1 MAKALV
7 TGGAGL
13 IGSHIV
19 DQLLARGDEVRILDN
34 LSKPTH
40 LLGKP
45 DWVPAQAEFILG
57 DVRHRRD
64 WEQALKGVD
73 LVFHQA
79 AAGGFMPEVAT
90 YFHTNAVGTALLFEV
105 IRDMPR
111 PPRKIVV
118 ASSQAVYGEGKYF
131 CDTCQ
136 APRYPAPRLDDQ
148 LIEGHWEMA
157 CPVCGHDMRPIPTDE
172 ARVDPRTPYAM
183 SKYAQEMIA
192 IHVGRA
198 FGIPT
203 VALRYSVTYGPRQS
217 IFNPYTGVCSI
228 FSTRLLNDLPPVVY
242 EDGQQTRDFVYVEDV
257 ARANLLVA
265 DRDEANYQVYN
276 VGTGRPTSVLRF
288 IQLLADLYGKPA
300 TTIRR
305 GEFRPGEVRHLFAD
319 TSRIRALG
327 WAPTVPL
334 EEGLRRYAAW
344 ITRQKDIREYFSEAE
359 ALMKRTQVVRQSRAG
374 AWAPALPS

>member
-19 DQLLARGDEVRILDN
+19 DQLIARGDEVRILDN

-40 LLGKP
+40 LLGMP

-57 DVRHRRD
+57 DVRNRHD
-64 WEQALKGVD
+64 WERALDGVD

-111 PPRKIVV
+111 PPRKVVV
-118 ASSQAVYGEGKYF
+118 ASSQAVYGEGKYV
-131 CDTCQ
+131 CDRCQ

-148 LIEGHWEMA
+148 LIEGRWEMS
-157 CPVCGHDMRPIPTDE
+157 CPVCGRDMRPIPTDE

-192 IHVGRA
+192 INVGRA

-276 VGTGRPTSVLRF
+276 VGTGRPTSVLHF

-327 WAPTVPL
+327 WAPSVPL

-359 ALMKRTQVVRQSRAG
+359 ALMKCTQVVRQSRAS
-374 AWAPALPS
+374 AWAPAMPA

>member
-19 DQLLARGDEVRILDN
+19 DQLIARGDEVRILDN

-40 LLGKP
+40 LLGMP

-57 DVRHRRD
+57 DVRNRHD
-64 WEQALKGVD
+64 WERALDGVD

-105 IRDMPR
+105 IRDRPR
-111 PPRKIVV
+111 PPRKVIV

-136 APRYPAPRLDDQ
+136 AARYPAPRLDDQ
-148 LIEGHWEMA
+148 LIEGRWEMA
-157 CPVCGHDMRPIPTDE
+157 CPLCGHNMRPIPTDE

-192 IHVGRA
+192 LHVGRA

-228 FSTRLLNDLPPVVY
+228 FSTRLLNDLAPVVY

-300 TTIRR
+300 TTIQR

-327 WAPTVPL
+327 WAPSVPL

-359 ALMKRTQVVRQSRAG
+359 ALMKRTQVVRQSRIG
-374 AWAPALPS
+374 AWAAAMP

>member
-45 DWVPAQAEFILG
+45 SWVPPQAEFILG
-57 DVRHRRD
+57 DMRNRKD
-64 WEQALKGVD
+64 LEAALDGVD

-90 YFHTNAVGTALLFEV
+90 YFHTNAVGTALMFE
-105 IRDMPR
+105 IMRDMCR
-111 PPRKIVV
+111 RPRKVVV

-131 CDTCQ
+131 CDGCRQ
-136 APRYPAPRLDDQ
+136 PRYPTPRLDDQ
-148 LIEGHWEMA
+148 LLAGQWEMQCPA
-157 CPVCGHDMRPIPTDE
+157 CGAKMRPIPTDE

-183 SKYAQEMIA
+183 SKYAEEMIA
-192 IHVGRA
+192 INCGRA
-198 FGIPT
+198 FDIPT

-217 IFNPYTGVCSI
+217 IFNPYTGICSI

-265 DRDEANYQVYN
+265 DQDQANYRVYN

-288 IQLLADLYGKPA
+288 IELLAGLYHKPA
-300 TTIRR
+300 RTIQR

-319 TSRIRALG
+319 NSRIRALG
-327 WAPTVPL
+327 WRPTVPV

-344 ITRQKDIREYFSEAE
+344 IASQKDIRDYFGEAE
-359 ALMKRTQVVRQSRAG
+359 ALMKRAQVVRQAQ
-374 AWAPALPS
+374 WAAV

>member
-19 DQLLARGDEVRILDN
+19 DLLIARGDEVRILDN

-57 DVRHRRD
+57 DVRNRRD
-64 WEQALKGVD
+64 WERALEGVD

-105 IRDMPR
+105 IRDMPH
-111 PPRKIVV
+111 PPRKVVV

-131 CDTCQ
+131 CDTCHE
-136 APRYPAPRLDDQ
+136 PRYPAPRLDDQ
-148 LIEGHWEMA
+148 LIEGRWEMA
-157 CPVCGHDMRPIPTDE
+157 CPVCHNDMRPIPTDE

-319 TSRIRALG
+319 NSRIRALG

-334 EEGLRRYAAW
+334 EEGLRRYADW

-359 ALMKRTQVVRQSRAG
+359 ALMKRTQVVRPSRAG
-374 AWAPALPS
+374 AWAPTLPS

>member
-19 DQLLARGDEVRILDN
+19 DQLIARGDEVRILDN

-40 LLGKP
+40 LLGMP

-57 DVRHRRD
+57 DVRNRHD
-64 WEQALKGVD
+64 WERALDGVD

-111 PPRKIVV
+111 PPRKVVV
-118 ASSQAVYGEGKYF
+118 ASSQAVYGEGKYV
-131 CDTCQ
+131 CDRCQ

-148 LIEGHWEMA
+148 LIEGRWEMS
-157 CPVCGHDMRPIPTDE
+157 CPVCGRDMRPIPTDE

-276 VGTGRPTSVLRF
+276 VGTGRPTNVLRF

-359 ALMKRTQVVRQSRAG
+359 ALMKRTQVVRQSRAS
-374 AWAPALPS
+374 AWAPAMPA

>member
-1 MAKALV
+1 
-7 TGGAGL
+7 
-13 IGSHIV
+13 
-19 DQLLARGDEVRILDN
+19 
-34 LSKPTH
+34 
-40 LLGKP
+40 
-45 DWVPAQAEFILG
+45 
-57 DVRHRRD
+57 
-64 WEQALKGVD
+64 
-73 LVFHQA
+73 
-79 AAGGFMPEVAT
+79 
-90 YFHTNAVGTALLFEV
+90 
-105 IRDMPR
+105 
-111 PPRKIVV
+111 
-118 ASSQAVYGEGKYF
+118 
-131 CDTCQ
+131 
-136 APRYPAPRLDDQ
+136 
-148 LIEGHWEMA
+148 
-157 CPVCGHDMRPIPTDE
+157 
-172 ARVDPRTPYAM
+172 M

-242 EDGQQTRDFVYVEDV
+242 EDGQQTRDFIYVEDV

-265 DRDEANYQVYN
+265 DRDEATYQVYN

-300 TTIRR
+300 TTIQR

-319 TSRIRALG
+319 NSRIRALG

-334 EEGLRRYAAW
+334 EEGLRRYADW

-359 ALMKRTQVVRQSRAG
+359 ALMKRTQVVRQSCAS
-374 AWAPALPS
+374 AWAPALPA

>member
-19 DQLLARGDEVRILDN
+19 DQLIARGDEVRILDN

-40 LLGKP
+40 LLGMP

-57 DVRHRRD
+57 DVRNRHD
-64 WEQALKGVD
+64 WERALAGVD

-90 YFHTNAVGTALLFEV
+90 YFHTNAVGTALMFEV

-111 PPRKIVV
+111 RPRKVVV

-148 LIEGHWEMA
+148 LIEGRWEMA
-157 CPVCGHDMRPIPTDE
+157 CPVCHNDMRPIPTDE

-192 IHVGRA
+192 INVGRA

-265 DRDEANYQVYN
+265 GKDEANYQVYN

-319 TSRIRALG
+319 NSRIRALG

-334 EEGLRRYAAW
+334 EEGLRRYADW

-359 ALMKRTQVVRQSRAG
+359 ALMKRTRVVRQSRAS